1 MNSALATDAGG
12 PGVLFSDWGQ
22 WLRTELAPT
31 PGRLGQALRITI
43 LCVATVVVCM
53 AWQIPEAA
61 LAAFLIFFA
70 SKEDAGSSAI
80 EGFALIL
87 VVILAIGLA
96 LVITAMTAGDPLVRL
111 LTMAALVFGGVFLS
125 RTTPSG
131 PLANSLAMV
140 FAMALTAPDLVGF
153 PDLITHAFLWMIPTV
168 LVPMGLLIL
177 LNLVAGRSPARLYR
191 DTLRRRFTAASDLL
205 QAPGRDQHQA
215 LLAILRNGDS
225 DTASYKQMVRRLNLL
240 SEGQLAY
247 LEALERLSTRLLMAL
262 AALPTAALAGEPA
275 WAEQRL
281 ELLGTLIRQLEG
293 GGLPVPAPSGATS
306 CPSMAPTAFTASSP
320 PAALN
325 ASAAISPPPASTAAA
340 GSSPPEA
347 PTASA
352 ASSPPATLTAAAAS
366 PPSAKPTAGAASSPP
381 VAQTAS
387 ATLSPPA
394 AMNASAALGEIDR
407 VLDALAAVCQ
417 GDPKVIAACRGEAPP
432 PPPTAFLVADAWTN
446 PEYARFA
453 FKTSLAVM
461 LCYLFY
467 IGLDWPGI
475 HTCVITCFY
484 VALSSVAETLHKL
497 SLRLMGCL
505 IGALLSYGVILYA
518 FPHIQSIDGL
528 ILVIVPVT
536 FASAWIYLGSERSS
550 YLGLQVALCFYLA
563 TLHDF
568 GPSFDLGIPTERL
581 IGILVGNL
589 ALAGIFIA
597 LWPVS
602 AEGSIRQHFRAALAK
617 MGDLLGEPA
626 EPAAVAR
633 LDDGVNTELTAAG
646 AGLELLIFEPTQIRP
661 QGERRAAAQR
671 LMSLCEDLHLTAA
684 LLAQQRLA
692 ATVLPT
698 PVATRVRQEDGLR
711 AQAIQAFLD
720 RRPTQLADPAG
731 SGPAPQPG
739 AEVVSATG
747 EDSWLRGFLKERARL
762 YRQFDDQFAVMSLEA
777 THAR

>member
-1 MNSALATDAGG
+1 MNSPHSALATDADGFG
-12 PGVLFSDWGQ
+12 LLFSDWGQ

-31 PGRLGQALRITI
+31 PGRLGQALRITL

-70 SKEDAGSSAI
+70 SKDDAGSSAI

-87 VVILAIGLA
+87 VVILAISLA

-111 LTMAALVFGGVFLS
+111 LTMAGLVFGGVFLS

-140 FAMALTAPDLVGF
+140 FAMALTAPDLVGY

-191 DTLRRRFTAASDLL
+191 DTLRRRFMAASDLF
-205 QAPGRDQHQA
+205 QSPGQGQRQA

-225 DTASYKQMVRRLNLL
+225 DTATYNQMVRRLNLL
-240 SEGQLAY
+240 SEAQLAY
-247 LEALERLSTRLLMAL
+247 LEALERLSTRLLTAL
-262 AALPTAALAGEPA
+262 AVLPTATVTGEPA

-281 ELLGTLIRQLEG
+281 ALLASLIRQLER
-293 GGLPVPAPSGATS
+293 GGLPPLVSPGTTSSPSRV
-306 CPSMAPTAFTASSP
+306 PTAF
-320 PAALN
+320 
-325 ASAAISPPPASTAAA
+325 
-340 GSSPPEA
+340 
-347 PTASA
+347 
-352 ASSPPATLTAAAAS
+352 
-366 PPSAKPTAGAASSPP
+366 AASSPP
-381 VAQTAS
+381 VTLKTS
-387 ATLSPPA
+387 AAWSPPA
-394 AMNASAALGEIDR
+394 TPTASVALPTPAALDSSAALGEIDQ
-407 VLDALAAVCQ
+407 VLDAVTAVCQ
-417 GDPKVIAACRGEAPP
+417 GDARVIAASRGEVPP

-484 VALSSVAETLHKL
+484 IALSSVAETLHKL

-505 IGALLSYGVILYA
+505 IGALLSYGVILYG

-528 ILVIVPVT
+528 ILVIAPVT
-536 FASAWIYLGSERSS
+536 FVSAWIYLGSERSA

-581 IGILVGNL
+581 IGILVGNV
-589 ALAGIFIA
+589 AIAGIFIA

-602 AEGSIRQHFRAALAK
+602 AEGSIRRHFRAVLAK
-617 MGDLLGEPA
+617 IGELLREPSG
-626 EPAAVAR
+626 PAVVAR
-633 LDDGVNTELTAAG
+633 LEDRVNNELTAAG
-646 AGLELLIFEPTQIRP
+646 AGLELLIFEPSKIRP
-661 QGERRAAAQR
+661 QGERRAAALKLLR
-671 LMSLCEDLHLTAA
+671 LCEDLYLTAA

-692 ATVLPT
+692 AKAIPA
-698 PVATRVRQEDGLR
+698 PVTARLRQEDELR

-720 RRPTQLADPAG
+720 RRPTGLTDPAG
-731 SGPAPQPG
+731 GGPAPQPWEE
-739 AEVVSATG
+739 EVVSAAG
-747 EDSWLRGFLKERARL
+747 EDPWLRGFLKERARL
-762 YRQFDDQFAVMSLEA
+762 YRHFDDQLAVMIREA
-777 THAR
+777 IHAR

>member
-96 LVITAMTAGDPLVRL
+96 LLITAMTAGDPLVRL

-191 DTLRRRFTAASDLL
+191 DTLRRRFAAASDLL
-205 QAPGRDQHQA
+205 QAPGRDQRQA
-215 LLAILRNGDS
+215 LLTILRTGDS

-240 SEGQLAY
+240 SEAQLAY

-275 WAEQRL
+275 WAERL

-293 GGLPVPAPSGATS
+293 GSLPVPAPSGETS
-306 CPSMAPTAFTASSP
+306 CASMAPTAFTASSP

-366 PPSAKPTAGAASSPP
+366 PPSAKPTAGAASSPSAAPRASANSSPP
-381 VAQTAS
+381 VALDS
-387 ATLSPPA
+387 
-394 AMNASAALGEIDR
+394 SAALDEVDR

-417 GDPKVIAACRGEAPP
+417 GDPKVIATCRGEAPP
-432 PPPTAFLVADAWTN
+432 PPATAFLVADAWTN

-505 IGALLSYGVILYA
+505 IGAMLSYGVILYA

-528 ILVIVPVT
+528 ILVIAPVT

-589 ALAGIFIA
+589 ALAGIFK
-597 LWPVS
+597 S
-602 AEGSIRQHFRAALAK
+602 
-617 MGDLLGEPA
+617 
-626 EPAAVAR
+626 
-633 LDDGVNTELTAAG
+633 LTQTNHN
-646 AGLELLIFEPTQIRP
+646 LVKI
-661 QGERRAAAQR
+661 
-671 LMSLCEDLHLTAA
+671 
-684 LLAQQRLA
+684 
-692 ATVLPT
+692 
-698 PVATRVRQEDGLR
+698 
-711 AQAIQAFLD
+711 
-720 RRPTQLADPAG
+720 
-731 SGPAPQPG
+731 
-739 AEVVSATG
+739 
-747 EDSWLRGFLKERARL
+747 
-762 YRQFDDQFAVMSLEA
+762 
-777 THAR
+777 

>member
-12 PGVLFSDWGQ
+12 PGVLFSEWGQ

-31 PGRLGQALRITI
+31 PGRLGQTLRITL

-70 SKEDAGSSAI
+70 SKDDAGSSAI

-87 VVILAIGLA
+87 VVILAISLA

-191 DTLRRRFTAASDLL
+191 ETLRRRFMAASDLL
-205 QAPGRDQHQA
+205 QAPGRDQRQA
-215 LLAILRNGDS
+215 LLTILRTGDS
-225 DTASYKQMVRRLNLL
+225 DTASYNQMVRRLNLL
-240 SEGQLAY
+240 SEAQLAY
-247 LEALERLSTRLLMAL
+247 LEALERLSTRLLTAL
-262 AALPTAALAGEPA
+262 AALPTAALAGETA
-275 WAEQRL
+275 WGEQRL
-281 ELLGTLIRQLEG
+281 TLLATLIRQLEG
-293 GGLPVPAPSGATS
+293 GGLPVPAPSGTTS
-306 CPSMAPTAFTASSP
+306 CPST
-320 PAALN
+320 
-325 ASAAISPPPASTAAA
+325 ASTAV
-340 GSSPPEA
+340 
-347 PTASA
+347 A
-352 ASSPPATLTAAAAS
+352 ASSPPATLN
-366 PPSAKPTAGAASSPP
+366 P
-381 VAQTAS
+381 
-387 ATLSPPA
+387 
-394 AMNASAALGEIDR
+394 SAALGEIDR
-407 VLDALAAVCQ
+407 VLEALVAVGQ
-417 GDPKVIAACRGEAPP
+417 GDAKVIAASRGEAPS

-528 ILVIVPVT
+528 ILVIAPVT

-589 ALAGIFIA
+589 ALAGIFLA

-617 MGDLLGEPA
+617 MGELLGEPA

-633 LDDGVNTELTAAG
+633 LDDRVNTELTAAG

-661 QGERRAAAQR
+661 EEERRAAAQK

-692 ATVLPT
+692 ATALPA
-698 PVATRVRQEDGLR
+698 PGAARVRQEDGLR

-747 EDSWLRGFLKERARL
+747 EAPWLNRFLKERARL

>member
-1 MNSALATDAGG
+1 MNNPHSALATDASS
-12 PGVLFSDWGQ
+12 PGAMTPGWGH

-31 PGRLGQALRITI
+31 PGRLGQALRITF
-43 LCVATVVVCM
+43 LCVATVLVCM

-70 SKEDAGSSAI
+70 SKDDAGSSAI

-87 VVILAIGLA
+87 VVILAISLA
-96 LVITAMTAGDPLVRL
+96 LLLTAMTAGDPLVRL

-125 RTTPSG
+125 RTTSSG

-140 FAMALTAPDLVGF
+140 FAMALTAPDLVGY

-191 DTLRRRFTAASDLL
+191 DTLHRRFTAA
-205 QAPGRDQHQA
+205 RDQIQSPGWDQRQA
-215 LLAILRNGDS
+215 LLTNLRKGDS
-225 DTASYKQMVRRLNLL
+225 DTATYNQMVRRLNLL
-240 SEGQLAY
+240 PEAQLAY
-247 LEALERLSTRLLMAL
+247 LEAMERLSTRLLTAL
-262 AALPTAALAGEPA
+262 AALPTPALADETA
-275 WAEQRL
+275 WGEQRL
-281 ELLGTLIRQLEG
+281 ALLATLIRQLEG
-293 GGLPVPAPSGATS
+293 GGLPVPAPSGTTS
-306 CPSMAPTAFTASSP
+306 CPST
-320 PAALN
+320 
-325 ASAAISPPPASTAAA
+325 ASTAV
-340 GSSPPEA
+340 
-347 PTASA
+347 A
-352 ASSPPATLTAAAAS
+352 ASSPPATLN
-366 PPSAKPTAGAASSPP
+366 P
-381 VAQTAS
+381 
-387 ATLSPPA
+387 
-394 AMNASAALGEIDR
+394 SAALGEIDR

-417 GDPKVIAACRGEAPP
+417 GDAKVIAASRGEAPP

-505 IGALLSYGVILYA
+505 IGALLSYGVILYT

-528 ILVIVPVT
+528 ILVIAPVT

-589 ALAGIFIA
+589 AIAGIFIA

-602 AEGSIRQHFRAALAK
+602 AEASIRQHFRAALSK
-617 MGDLLGEPA
+617 IGELLMEPT

-633 LDDGVNTELTAAG
+633 IDDRVNTELTAAS
-646 AGLELLIFEPTQIRP
+646 AGLELLIFEPRPIRP
-661 QGERRAAAQR
+661 QEERRAAA
-671 LMSLCEDLHLTAA
+671 LKLTSLCEDLHLTAA
-684 LLAQQRLA
+684 LLAQQRLSA
-692 ATVLPT
+692 SALPA
-698 PVATRVRQEDGLR
+698 PVAAQVRQEDGVR

-720 RRPTQLADPAG
+720 QQPNLFAAPAG
-731 SGPAPQPG
+731 SGTAPQP
-739 AEVVSATG
+739 EEQVVSATA
-747 EDSWLRGFLKERARL
+747 ENPWLGGFLKERARL
-762 YRQFDDQFAVMSLEA
+762 YRQFDDQLTVMSLEA
-777 THAR
+777 NHAR

>member
-1 MNSALATDAGG
+1 MNSAVATDAGG
-12 PGVLFSDWGQ
+12 PGVLFSDWDQ

-70 SKEDAGSSAI
+70 SKDDAGSSAI

-87 VVILAIGLA
+87 VVILAISLA

-111 LTMAALVFGGVFLS
+111 LTMAGLVFGGVFLS

-140 FAMALTAPDLVGF
+140 FAMALTAPDLVGY

-225 DTASYKQMVRRLNLL
+225 DTATYNQMVRRLNLL
-240 SEGQLAY
+240 SEVQLGY

-262 AALPTAALAGEPA
+262 AALPTAALAGGPA
-275 WAEQRL
+275 WGEQRL
-281 ELLGTLIRQLEG
+281 ALLATLIRQLES
-293 GGLPVPAPSGATS
+293 GGLPVPTASGGTS
-306 CPSMAPTAFTASSP
+306 CPSTAS
-320 PAALN
+320 
-325 ASAAISPPPASTAAA
+325 
-340 GSSPPEA
+340 
-347 PTASA
+347 TASA
-352 ASSPPATLTAAAAS
+352 AASPLVALDSSP
-366 PPSAKPTAGAASSPP
+366 
-381 VAQTAS
+381 
-387 ATLSPPA
+387 
-394 AMNASAALGEIDR
+394 ALGEIDR
-407 VLDALAAVCQ
+407 VLDALAAICQ
-417 GDPKVIAACRGEAPP
+417 GDAKVIAASRGEVPP
-432 PPPTAFLVADAWTN
+432 PTPTAFLVADAWTN

-467 IGLDWPGI
+467 ISLDWPGI

-528 ILVIVPVT
+528 ILVIAPVT

-568 GPSFDLGIPTERL
+568 GPAFDLGIPTERL

-589 ALAGIFIA
+589 AIAGIFIA

-602 AEGSIRQHFRAALAK
+602 AEGSIRQHFRAALVK
-617 MGDLLGEPA
+617 MGELLKGPS

-633 LDDGVNTELTAAG
+633 LDDRVNTELTAAG

-661 QGERRAAAQR
+661 QGERRAAALK
-671 LMSLCEDLHLTAA
+671 LMSLCEDLHLTVA
-684 LLAQQRLA
+684 LLAQQRLS
-692 ATVLPT
+692 ATALPT
-698 PVATRVRQEDGLR
+698 PVAARVRHEDGVR

-720 RRPTQLADPAG
+720 RRPTPCADPAG

-739 AEVVSATG
+739 AAVVSARG
-747 EDSWLRGFLKERARL
+747 EDPRLSAFLKERARL
-762 YRQFDDQFAVMSLEA
+762 YRQFDDQFAVMGLEA